1 MNLVEDNLEPKR
13 NIYWQTFSVNKSE
26 RAELKKQKPVVL
38 WFTGLS
44 ASGKTTIANLVE
56 QKLYLLEKHT
66 FLLDGDNVRHGL
78 SKDLEFTDPD
88 RIENIRR
95 IAEAS
100 KLMTE
105 AGLIVLVSFI
115 SPFLNDRLMARTL
128 MEKGEF
134 VEIYINAPIEVCISR
149 DPKGLYK
156 KAESGEIKNFTGI
169 DSRYDIP
176 KDPEITIDS
185 DKIDAI
191 GAADQILLYLEQN
204 DYLGRVD

>member
-1 MNLVEDNLEPKR
+1 M
-13 NIYWQTFSVNKSE
+13 
-26 RAELKKQKPVVL
+26 L

-44 ASGKTTIANLVE
+44 AAGKTTIANLVE
-56 QKLYLLEKHT
+56 QKLYLRDKHT

-88 RIENIRR
+88 RTENIRR

-128 MEKGEF
+128 MGKGEF

-156 KAESGEIKNFTGI
+156 KAEIGEIKNFTGI
-169 DSRYDIP
+169 GSRYDIP

-185 DKIDAI
+185 GKIDPTR
-191 GAADQILLYLEQN
+191 AADQILLYLERN
-204 DYLGRVD
+204 NYLDNIN

>member
-1 MNLVEDNLEPKR
+1 MNLVEDSLEIKR

-56 QKLYLLEKHT
+56 QKLYARDKHT

-78 SKDLEFTDPD
+78 SKDLDFTDPD

-95 IAEAS
+95 IAETS

-156 KAESGEIKNFTGI
+156 KARQGEIKNFTGI
-169 DSRYDIP
+169 SANYEAPENPQLDIDTSSLSVDESV
-176 KDPEITIDS
+176 K
-185 DKIDAI
+185 KVLNY
-191 GAADQILLYLEQN
+191 ILPIIKKK
-204 DYLGRVD
+204 

>member
-13 NIYWQTFSVNKSE
+13 NIYWQTFSVNKRE

-56 QKLYLLEKHT
+56 QKLYLLDKHT

-169 DSRYDIP
+169 GSRYDIP
-176 KDPEITIDS
+176 KDPEIIIDS
-185 DKIDAI
+185 GKIDPTR
-191 GAADQILLYLEQN
+191 AADQILLYLERN
-204 DYLGRVD
+204 NYLDNIN

>member
-13 NIYWQTFSVNKSE
+13 NIYWQTFGVNKSE

-56 QKLYLLEKHT
+56 QKLYARNKHT
-66 FLLDGDNVRHGL
+66 ILLDGDNVRHGL

-95 IAEAS
+95 IAETS
-100 KLMTE
+100 KLMIE

-156 KAESGEIKNFTGI
+156 KVETGEIKNFTGI
-169 DSRYDIP
+169 DARYDIP
-176 KDPEITIDS
+176 KNPEIIIDS
-185 DKIDAI
+185 AKVDPTS
-191 GAADQILLYLEQN
+191 AADQILLYLERN
-204 DYLGRVD
+204 NYLDNIN

>member
-56 QKLYLLEKHT
+56 QKLYLLDKHT

-88 RIENIRR
+88 RTENIRR

-128 MEKGEF
+128 MGKGEF

-169 DSRYDIP
+169 GSRYDIP
-176 KDPEITIDS
+176 KDPEIIIDS
-185 DKIDAI
+185 GEIDPTR
-191 GAADQILLYLEQN
+191 AADQILLYLERN
-204 DYLGRVD
+204 NYLDNIN